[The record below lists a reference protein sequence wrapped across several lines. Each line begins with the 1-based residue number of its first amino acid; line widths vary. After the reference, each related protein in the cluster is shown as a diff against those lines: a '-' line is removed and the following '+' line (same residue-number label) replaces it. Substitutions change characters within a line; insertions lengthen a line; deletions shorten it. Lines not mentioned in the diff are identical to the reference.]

1 MLLKTYMAWGFAVL
15 LGFVAAAFT
24 GQRAPRIDLVEPSES
39 TSSSSSGFYGGHGSG
54 GFGGSSGWG
63 WGK

>member
-1 MLLKTYMAWGFAVL
+1 MLLRSYLAWGFAVL
-15 LGFVAAAFT
+15 LGFVLVSFA
-24 GQRAPRIDLVEPSES
+24 GVRAPRIDLDDGGGSGYYGGG
-39 TSSSSSGFYGGHGSG
+39 TSGGHGSG